1 MTSIVECI
9 PNFSEARR
17 PEVVDQIV
25 AAASVPGVKILDR
38 SSDLDHNRTVLTFA
52 GTPEAVEL
60 AAFRVIQKAAELID
74 MNAHTGEHPRIGATD
89 VVPFVPI
96 AGVTMLECI
105 EMARRL
111 GQKVGTEL
119 NIPVYLYEAAAFHPE
134 RTNLEVIR
142 RGQYEGLKLEIGT
155 KPERKPDFGPANLGH
170 AGATV
175 IGARAPL
182 VAFNVYLTTS
192 DVSIAKTIARAV
204 RQSSGGFRFV
214 KAAGFLVDGRA
225 QVSMNLTDYRQTP
238 LARVV
243 ETIRREAQRYSVGIH
258 HTELVGLIPQQAL
271 IDAAVWYAQLDQF
284 SPEQVLETR
293 LVAAS
298 SDEESDSLVRDKPG
312 ALCPAKR
319 TEDDRGRT
327 DFLDQLAAALPAPG
341 GGSAAAYAGAMG
353 AGLVSMVAGLTIG
366 RKKYAGEED
375 RMKAILVEAEKLCAE
390 LNIAVAEDAAAF
402 EAVMAAFRLPKETS
416 EQSRER
422 ADRIEGATMN
432 AARVPLAVARNA
444 LRVVELS
451 AIVVA
456 TGNLNAISD
465 GASGAAMG
473 RAALTAAGTNVRI
486 NVNSLVDKTPGL
498 AFLEELNKIETQ
510 ALRLEAE
517 IRKSLENRAGF
528 SF

>member
-1 MTSIVECI
+1 MTPIVECI

-25 AAASVPGVKILDR
+25 AAASVSGVKILDR

-60 AAFRVIQKAAELID
+60 AAFRVIQKAAALID
-74 MNAHTGEHPRIGATD
+74 MNVHTGEHPRIGATD

-96 AGVTMLECI
+96 SGVTMSECV

-111 GQKVGTEL
+111 GQKVGSEL
-119 NIPVYLYEAAAFHPE
+119 NIPVYLYEAAAVRPE

-142 RGQYEGLKLEIGT
+142 KGQYEGLKVDVQT
-155 KPERKPDFGPANLGH
+155 NPERKPDFGPANLGA

-182 VAFNVYLTTS
+182 VAFNVYLTTL

-243 ETIRREAQRYSVGIH
+243 ETIRREALRYGVGIH
-258 HTELVGLIPQQAL
+258 HSELVGLIPQEAL
-271 IDAAVWYAQLDQF
+271 VDVAVWYTQLDQF

-293 LVAAS
+293 LAAS
-298 SDEESDSLVRDKPG
+298 TDQETGSLENDS
-312 ALCPAKR
+312 AR
-319 TEDDRGRT
+319 TV
-327 DFLDQLAAALPAPG
+327 FLDALSAAVPAPG

-366 RKKYAGEED
+366 RKKYVAEEE
-375 RMKAILVEAEKLCAE
+375 RMKAILAESEQLRAE
-390 LNIAVAEDAAAF
+390 LNAAVAEDAAAF
-402 EAVMAAFRLPKETS
+402 GAVMAAFQLSKDTP
-416 EQSRER
+416 EQARQR
-422 ADRIEGATMN
+422 ADKIEIATLN
-432 AARVPLAVARNA
+432 AARVPLEVTRKA
-444 LRVVELS
+444 LRVIELG
-451 AIVVA
+451 AIVTA
-456 TGNLNAISD
+456 FGNLNAISD
-465 GASGAAMG
+465 GVSGAAMA

-486 NVNSLVDKTPGL
+486 NVNSLADKTSGSLLL
-498 AFLEELNKIETQ
+498 AELKKIETQ
-510 ALRLEAE
+510 ALTLESE
-517 IRKSLENRAGF
+517 IRKSLETRAGF
-528 SF
+528 TF